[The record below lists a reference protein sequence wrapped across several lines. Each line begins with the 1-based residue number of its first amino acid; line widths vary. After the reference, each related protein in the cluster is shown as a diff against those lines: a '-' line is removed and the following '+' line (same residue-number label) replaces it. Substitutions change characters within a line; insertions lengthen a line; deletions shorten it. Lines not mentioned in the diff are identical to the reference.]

1 MVSLMEKVGI
11 LVVSYGSRAAAMID
25 AFCRSEE
32 YAPKFYV
39 VDKQKNPFNVKHA
52 EKHAVISDFNL
63 DEITKF
69 AKKYRDQIDFGIVGP
84 EKPIIAGVRDVVEK
98 KTKIPMICPT
108 RKYAIEGSKI
118 AQRQLFQKVAPEV
131 NPRFKVFDP
140 KDYSSTMQVKKS
152 VYAWLKE
159 LDNQVAVKPD
169 KATAGKGV
177 GVWGDHFST
186 PEEVFDHFISNY
198 EHGPVIIEEKVVGE
212 ESSYQTFC
220 DGKRLVALPE
230 TRDYKRAFDDD
241 KGPNTGGMGA
251 YKDAGD
257 ILPFMTTRDRTKEVE
272 LVNRVFE
279 ELKGKG
285 SNPELRGVPFYAA
298 FIHTSTGPKI
308 LEVNSRPGDPEIMN
322 LLPVL
327 EDDFVEVC
335 YNMIDGNLRKVNFRK
350 QATVVIY
357 KVPPDYGGYAT
368 KFPDN
373 INKDEV
379 DTAVDLSA
387 AEKLAAKNADSI
399 RVYPGSMELRDGENF
414 ALGSRTVA
422 VVGIGDTIQD
432 AREKSLEGIIAIK
445 GGALWNRSDIAVKA
459 HIDKSVKHMEELR
472 RR

>member
-1 MVSLMEKVGI
+1 MMEKVGI
-11 LVVSYGSRAAAMID
+11 LIISYGSRAAAMID
-25 AFCRSEE
+25 AFAHSEE
-32 YAPKFYV
+32 YSPRFYV
-39 VDKQKNPFNVKHA
+39 VDKQRNPFNVKHA
-52 EKHAVISDFNL
+52 EKHKVISDFNL

-69 AKKYRDQIDFGIVGP
+69 SKKHRDNIDFGIVGP
-84 EKPIIAGVRDVVEK
+84 EKPIIAGVRDLVEK
-98 KTKIPMICPT
+98 KAKIPMICPT

-140 KDYSSTMQVKKS
+140 KNYSSTTQVKKS
-152 VYAWLKE
+152 VYTWLKE

-177 GVWGDHFST
+177 GVWGDHFNT
-186 PEEVFDHFISNY
+186 PDEVFEHFLSNY
-198 EHGPVIIEEKVVGE
+198 EHGPVIIEEKAVGE
-212 ESSYQTFC
+212 ESSFQTFC

-230 TRDYKRAFDDD
+230 TRDYKRAFNDD

-251 YKDAGD
+251 YKNAED
-257 ILPFMTTRDRTKEVE
+257 ILPFMTRKDREKEVE
-272 LVNRVFE
+272 LVNKVFA

-298 FIHTSTGPKI
+298 FIHTSKGPKI

-322 LLPVL
+322 LLPIL

-335 YNMIDGNLRKVNFRK
+335 YNMIDGNLRKVNFRN
-350 QATVVIY
+350 QATVVTY

-368 KFPDN
+368 KFPDQV
-373 INKDEV
+373 NKNEV
-379 DTAVDLSA
+379 GTPVDLSD
-387 AEKLAAKNADSI
+387 AEKLVKKNSGDI
-399 RVYPGSMELRDGENF
+399 RVYPGSMEIREGENF

-422 VVGIGDTIQD
+422 VVGIGNNINE
-432 AREKSLEGIIAIK
+432 AREKSLEGIAAIN
-445 GGALWNRSDIAVKA
+445 GGALWNRSDIALKA
-459 HIDKSVKHMEELR
+459 HINKSVKHMEELR

>member
-1 MVSLMEKVGI
+1 MEKVGI

-25 AFCRSEE
+25 AFCSSEE
-32 YAPKFYV
+32 YNTKFYV
-39 VDKQKNPFNVKHA
+39 VDKQKNPFNIKQA

-108 RKYAIEGSKI
+108 RKFAIEGSKI

-131 NPRFKVFDP
+131 NPRYKVFDP
-140 KDYSSTMQVKKS
+140 EEYSSTALVKKS

-159 LDNQVAVKPD
+159 LNNQVAVKPD
-169 KATAGKGV
+169 RATAGKGV
-177 GVWGDHFST
+177 GVWGDHFNT
-186 PEEVFDHFISNY
+186 PQEVFEHFISNY

-212 ESSYQTFC
+212 ESSFQTFC
-220 DGKRLVALPE
+220 DGKRIIALPE
-230 TRDYKRAFDDD
+230 TRDYKRAFDGDE
-241 KGPNTGGMGA
+241 GPNTGGMGS

-257 ILPFMTTRDRTKEVE
+257 ILPFMTNHDREKEVE
-272 LVNRVFE
+272 LVNRVFN

-298 FIHTSTGPKI
+298 FIHTSKGPKI

-322 LLPVL
+322 LLPIL
-327 EDDFVEVC
+327 DEDFVEVC
-335 YNMIDGNLRKVNFRK
+335 YNIIDGNLQKVNFRK
-350 QATVVIY
+350 QTTVVTY

-368 KFPDN
+368 NFPD
-373 INKDEV
+373 IVNKDEV
-379 DTAVDLSA
+379 DTTVDLST
-387 AEKLAAKNADSI
+387 AENLVKTSDSI
-399 RVYPGSMELRDGENF
+399 KVYPGSMELRDNGNF

-422 VVGIGDTIQD
+422 VVGIGETIQD
-432 AREKSLEGIIAIK
+432 AREKSLEGITAIR
-445 GGALWNRSDIAVKA
+445 GGALWYRTDIAVKA
-459 HIDKSVKHMEELR
+459 HIDNSVKHMEELR

>member
-1 MVSLMEKVGI
+1 MEKVGI

-25 AFCRSEE
+25 TFVRSEE

-39 VDKQKNPFNVKHA
+39 VDKQNNPFNVKHA
-52 EKHAVISDFNL
+52 EKHTVISDFNL
-63 DEITKF
+63 TEIAKF
-69 AKKYRDQIDFGIVGP
+69 AKKYRDSIDFGIVGP
-84 EKPIIAGVRDVVEK
+84 EKPIIAGVRDVIEK
-98 KTKIPMICPT
+98 ETKIPIICPT
-108 RKYAIEGSKI
+108 KRYAIEASKI

-131 NPRFKVFDP
+131 NPQFKIFDP
-140 KDYSSTMQVKKS
+140 KDYSSTTQVKKN

-177 GVWGDHFST
+177 GVWGDHFNT
-186 PEEVFDHFISNY
+186 PEEVFEHFISNY
-198 EHGPVIIEEKVVGE
+198 EHGPVIIEEKVLGE
-212 ESSYQTFC
+212 ESSFQAFC
-220 DGKRLVALPE
+220 DGKRLVPLPE

-251 YKDAGD
+251 YKNAGN
-257 ILPFMTTRDRTKEVE
+257 ILPFMNSMDRAKEIE

-285 SNPELRGVPFYAA
+285 SNPELQGVPFYAA
-298 FIHTSTGPKI
+298 FIHTSKGPKI

-322 LLPVL
+322 LLPIL
-327 EDDFVEVC
+327 EDDFIDVC
-335 YNMIDGNLRKVNFRK
+335 YDMIDGSLRKVNFRK
-350 QATVVIY
+350 QATVVTY

-368 KFPDN
+368 KFPDR
-373 INKDEV
+373 INKTEI
-379 DTAVDLSA
+379 DTAVDLSG
-387 AEKLAAKNADSI
+387 AEKLLKKNSI

-422 VVGIGDTIQD
+422 VVGIGDDINE
-432 AREKSLEGIIAIK
+432 AREKSLEGIVAIK
-445 GGALWNRSDIAVKA
+445 GGALWNRNDIAVKV

>member
-1 MVSLMEKVGI
+1 MMEKVGI

-25 AFCRSEE
+25 AFCHTEVF
-32 YAPKFYV
+32 APKFYI

-52 EKHAVISDFNL
+52 EKHIVISDFNL
-63 DEITKF
+63 DDIVGF
-69 AKKYRDQIDFGIVGP
+69 AKKYREHIDFGIVGP

-118 AQRQLFQKVAPEV
+118 AQRQLFQKVAPDV

-140 KDYSSTMQVKKS
+140 KDYSSTTQVKKS
-152 VYAWLKE
+152 VYEWLKE
-159 LDNQVAVKPD
+159 LKNQVAVKPD
-169 KATAGKGV
+169 KSTAGKGV
-177 GVWGDHFST
+177 GVWGDHFNTS
-186 PEEVFDHFISNY
+186 EEVFEHFISNY

-212 ESSYQTFC
+212 ESSFQAFC

-251 YKDAGD
+251 YKNAAD
-257 ILPFMTTRDRTKEVE
+257 ILPFMTLKDREREIE
-272 LVNRVFE
+272 LVNRVFA

-285 SNPELRGVPFYAA
+285 ANPELRGVPFYAA
-298 FIHTSTGPKI
+298 FIHTTKGPKI
-308 LEVNSRPGDPEIMN
+308 LEVNSRPGDPEIMT

-327 EDDFVEVC
+327 KDDFVEVC
-335 YNMIDGNLRKVNFRK
+335 YNMIDGKLRKVNFRK
-350 QATVVIY
+350 QATVVTY

-368 KFPDN
+368 KFPLN

-379 DTAVDLSA
+379 DSAVDLSA
-387 AEKLAAKNADSI
+387 AEQLVKKNEDSI
-399 RVYPGSMELRDGENF
+399 RVYPGSMELRDGQNF

-422 VVGIGDTIQD
+422 VVGIGDNIQE
-432 AREKSLEGIIAIK
+432 ARQKSLEGIVAIK
-445 GGALWNRSDIAVKA
+445 GGGLWNRRDIALKA
-459 HIDKSVKHMEELR
+459 HITNSIKHMEELR
-472 RR
+472 RL